1 MKKRILLFTLLFLFF
16 FLGMGKMEGKANE
29 VLAPNT
35 EVNLGEVKW
44 DSDGT
49 KTFEMTVDKSG
60 YQNFHFE
67 NRKYDFYLEIKIMD
81 KDYNVLIDKS
91 ISESRV
97 FGKYYFKKGEKIFV
111 KLKSSNELEHS
122 FFIFETVADKEVE
135 QETNDTKATA
145 QTISGRVMGNR
156 LNDNDVDYFKYSVKN
171 TGYLLLG
178 LEYLE
183 KVYEL
188 RIDLI
193 NEKDK
198 MIWSKKFNF
207 PTGEAVMIPVK
218 KGDYVIKVSFLSYNQ
233 GLHQDYRFNIQNI
246 KSTKYETEFNDESTY
261 ANSFGKIAEIGTEE
275 DTDYFKT
282 KIKRTGNYQISIDLV
297 NFYVYH
303 ESGSYS
309 DSWDRGCK
317 AYVGGKE
324 YFFDNGEL
332 ILKLNKGDEVYV
344 KVDNLA
350 QGIKYKVTCKKTKK
364 KGK

>member
-1 MKKRILLFTLLFLFF
+1 MKKRILFFAFLFLFF

-35 EVNLGEVKW
+35 EVKLGEVKW

-49 KTFEMTVDKSG
+49 KTFEMTVDKTG
-60 YQNFHFE
+60 YQNFRFE

-171 TGYLLLG
+171 GRL
-178 LEYLE
+178 
-183 KVYEL
+183 
-188 RIDLI
+188 
-193 NEKDK
+193 
-198 MIWSKKFNF
+198 
-207 PTGEAVMIPVK
+207 
-218 KGDYVIKVSFLSYNQ
+218 
-233 GLHQDYRFNIQNI
+233 
-246 KSTKYETEFNDESTY
+246 
-261 ANSFGKIAEIGTEE
+261 
-275 DTDYFKT
+275 
-282 KIKRTGNYQISIDLV
+282 
-297 NFYVYH
+297 
-303 ESGSYS
+303 
-309 DSWDRGCK
+309 
-317 AYVGGKE
+317 GKE
-324 YFFDNGEL
+324 YDRGKESNL
-332 ILKLNKGDEVYV
+332 TLKKVDQVVV
-344 KVDNLA
+344 KVRNGYSDVR
-350 QGIKYKVTCKKTKK
+350 YKAFLKKVK
-364 KGK
+364 